1 IVILMKNLKLISVLA
16 LSLTLA
22 FVSCKKDNPAESSFD
37 KVAAAK
43 AALRTDGQAIDKVLK
58 ENGYSSTQ
66 FDDKY
71 HRYIKGDDACMV
83 LLNKNIVT
91 GVQFCFVKDNFD
103 AVKAEF
109 ASNEA
114 ACAKA
119 YPDNFSASIES
130 PNLNAEYTRDNEE
143 PAFLRDGQS
152 LTADIKEFECRA
164 ESFGVGG
171 AEWREWRELLFS
183 KEDGNQEWQCAIA
196 VQFREDD

>member
-1 IVILMKNLKLISVLA
+1 MKNLKLISVLA

-43 AALRTDGQAIDKVLK
+43 AALRTDGQAFDKVLK

-71 HRYIKGDDACMV
+71 HKYIKGDDACLA
-83 LLNKNIVT
+83 LLKENIVI
-91 GVQFCFVKDNFD
+91 GVNFFFVKDNFD

-119 YPDNFSASIES
+119 YPDHFSARIVS
-130 PNLNAEYTRDNEE
+130 PNLNAVYNRDNEE

-152 LTADIKEFECRA
+152 LTADIKEFTCSA
-164 ESFGVGG
+164 TSGVDEF
-171 AEWREWRELLFS
+171 AEWRELCFS

-196 VQFREDD
+196 VQCHQD

>member
-1 IVILMKNLKLISVLA
+1 MKNLKLISVLA

-22 FVSCKKDNPAESSFD
+22 FVSCKKDNSAESSFD

-43 AALRTDGQAIDKVLK
+43 AALRTDGKTFEGLLK

-66 FDDKY
+66 FDDKC
-71 HRYIKGDDACMV
+71 HKYIKGDDECVVV
-83 LLNKNIVT
+83 LNENTVT
-91 GVQFCFVKDNFD
+91 GVQFFFVKDNFD

-119 YPDNFSASIES
+119 YPDNFSASIVS
-130 PNLNAEYTRDNEE
+130 PNLNAVYNRDNEE

-152 LTADIKEFECRA
+152 LTADIKEFACSA
-164 ESFGVGG
+164 VSGVD
-171 AEWREWRELLFS
+171 EFTEWRELLFS
-183 KEDGNQEWQCAIA
+183 IKDGDQEWQCAIS
-196 VQFREDD
+196 VQIHQD

>member
-1 IVILMKNLKLISVLA
+1 MKNLKLISVLA

-43 AALRTDGQAIDKVLK
+43 AALRTDGQAFDKVLK

-66 FDDKY
+66 FDVKY
-71 HRYIKGDDACMV
+71 HKYIKGDDECLV
-83 LLNKNIVT
+83 LLKENIVT
-91 GVQFCFVKDNFD
+91 GINFFFVKDNFD

-119 YPDNFSASIES
+119 YPDNFHASIES

-152 LTADIKEFECRA
+152 LTADIKEFACSA
-164 ESFGVGG
+164 VSIGVGG
-171 AEWREWRELLFS
+171 AEWRELIFS
-183 KEDGNQEWQCAIA
+183 KEDGNQEWKCAIA
-196 VQFREDD
+196 VQFRED

>member
-1 IVILMKNLKLISVLA
+1 MKNLKLISVLA
-16 LSLTLA
+16 LSLMLA
-22 FVSCKKDNPAESSFD
+22 FVSCKKDNSAESSFD

-43 AALRTDGQAIDKVLK
+43 AALRTDGQAFDKVLK

-71 HRYIKGDDACMV
+71 HKYIKGDDECMV
-83 LLNKNIVT
+83 LLKENIVT
-91 GVQFCFVKDNFD
+91 GVNFFFVKDNFD

-119 YPDNFSASIES
+119 YPDNFSASIGS
-130 PNLNAEYTRDNEE
+130 PNLNAKYAGNEE
-143 PAFLRDGQS
+143 PAFLRAGQS
-152 LTADIKEFECRA
+152 LTADIKEFACSA
-164 ESFGVGG
+164 VSGVD
-171 AEWREWRELLFS
+171 EFTEWRELLFS

-196 VQFREDD
+196 VQFRED

>member
-1 IVILMKNLKLISVLA
+1 MKNLKLISVLA

-22 FVSCKKDNPAESSFD
+22 FVSCKKDNSAEPIEPAFD

-43 AALRTDGQAIDKVLK
+43 AALRTDGQAFDKVLK

-66 FDDKY
+66 FDDTY
-71 HRYIKGDDACMV
+71 HRYIKGDDSCMV

-91 GVQFCFVKDNFD
+91 GVQFWFVKDNFD

-119 YPDNFSASIES
+119 FPDDFQASIES
-130 PNLNAEYTRDNEE
+130 PNLNKPYTDNEE

-152 LTADIKEFECRA
+152 LTADIKEFACSA
-164 ESFGVGG
+164 VSLGVGGVGG
-171 AEWREWRELLFS
+171 AEWEWRELLFS
-183 KEDGNQEWQCAIA
+183 KVGNQEWHCAIA
-196 VQFREDD
+196 VQFRQD

>member
-1 IVILMKNLKLISVLA
+1 MKNLKLISVLA

-37 KVAAAK
+37 KVASAK
-43 AALRTDGQAIDKVLK
+43 AALRTDGKTFEGLLK
-58 ENGYSSTQ
+58 ENGYSSTPN
-66 FDDKY
+66 DDNCHNYK
-71 HRYIKGDDACMV
+71 KGDDECV
-83 LLNKNIVT
+83 VVFKENIVT
-91 GVQFCFVKDNFD
+91 GVNFFFVKDNFD

-119 YPDNFSASIES
+119 YPDNFSASIVS
-130 PNLNAEYTRDNEE
+130 PDLNAVYNKDNEE

-152 LTADIKEFECRA
+152 RLTADIKEFTCSA
-164 ESFGVGG
+164 TSGVD
-171 AEWREWRELLFS
+171 EFTEWRELLFS
-183 KEDGNQEWQCAIA
+183 KEDGNQEWRCVIA